1 MKKAILFFIVFIGLI
16 QVCLAQDSI
25 TMNDAKIIKARSEII
40 IERYLNNLLNTISYT
55 GADFTDIK
63 DLINQSFED
72 SDKRIFLNKQI
83 AVADDVTDPYYT
95 KATNS
100 PEVPVSRYLN
110 AFNTFYSKSDTNSVF
125 FSNVR
130 SSPVKKGK
138 KNIYINVYFTSILT
152 NHCRSNPG
160 TPYKSTRR
168 VAELFVQKG
177 ANNKWVLYISRIGY
191 YIPSDTINNPADNM
205 AIISTKGQP
214 NQNDGIERPNQMQQ
228 EHRTA
233 NEFTQ
238 LLDQAHLEE
247 KKRNYQSAIGLYTQA
262 IAIMPDKKNIYE
274 PKINDLSNSI
284 RTVSNLEENYRAGY
298 YKDAIKGY
306 SELIKRERTNT
317 AISNSD
323 YYLGRAKC
331 YDKMGQLT
339 RSYNEQVKNYSDA
352 LLDYSK
358 SFDYDN
364 DNLETIQCR
373 ADLYK
378 RMNRNIEALT
388 EYKTYLAKDPADLTV
403 YESISEVHMLSGNL
417 DEAIKDIDVALSQG
431 NIDPGFKS
439 QLHVDKGYLL
449 ARKKNYSVAED
460 YFTRAIELDG
470 NNALAYYNRGLC
482 RIKMNK
488 IPGAMNDFN
497 FARLNGLDSTRNMY
511 SYALQGDNKFLAI
524 NPNRAPASFN
534 YEIGNIYLN
543 IGKYDSAYSYL
554 VRSYQSDPS
563 NGYILYSM
571 ASCIYLQGKTEESLL
586 WFERSFK
593 TNAFVRSFVDQDALL
608 GTLQADRRF
617 KELKKKYL

>member
-191 YIPSDTINNPADNM
+191 YIPSDTINNPADNI
-205 AIISTKGQP
+205 AIISTKGQL

>member
-191 YIPSDTINNPADNM
+191 YIPSDTINNPADNI

>member
-110 AFNTFYSKSDTNSVF
+110 AFNTFYGKSDTNSVF

-191 YIPSDTINNPADNM
+191 YIPSDTINNPADNI